1 LRPSEIASNIAGQQG
16 DQSMAKSKR
25 SAVSRRGSVDPEG
38 EFPFDVVD
46 YVPHLIA
53 AIHQFRDSA
62 LDRALRP
69 LGLNVGRYR
78 VLGVLTRFGL
88 CTMTELALFTAIDRT
103 TLTRIADQLVAGGFV
118 DRRSHAQDR
127 RQVRLEL
134 TASGVQVYR
143 RALYQVFDL
152 NSRLLDA
159 VPDGQGR
166 AAARVLQAIVRNL
179 APSQAACD
187 SIISYSREALKAPG
201 A

>member
-1 LRPSEIASNIAGQQG
+1 
-16 DQSMAKSKR
+16 MARGGTEGRGSR
-25 SAVSRRGSVDPEG
+25 RRGSVDPKG

-46 YVPHLIA
+46 YLPHLIA

-78 VLGVLTRFGL
+78 VLGVLNRFGL

-103 TLTRIADQLVAGGFV
+103 TLTRIADQLVTNGFV
-118 DRRSHAQDR
+118 ERRSHAGDR

-134 TASGVQVYR
+134 TSVGVQVYR
-143 RALYQVFDL
+143 KGLQQVFDL
-152 NSRLLDA
+152 NSRLLEEVGEA
-159 VPDGQGR
+159 RGR

-179 APSQAACD
+179 APSPTACD
-187 SIISYSREALKAPG
+187 SIIFFSREALDQAR